1 MECDKLGGVVH
12 TRIPPSPSPVWYG
25 MVPPPPWHSRW
36 LYVWHVWYG
45 MVWYGMVW
53 VCLRLDTLQ
62 TTVWPSFFLLQSS
75 ISPLL
80 PVFAN
85 NTKLCK
91 TDEILTIC
99 CSICTLP
106 LPHIRC
112 LDLEVQWQNRLHL
125 WTLISYFHRVYFCSQ
140 HQLTLF
146 NYRIDFEKVICR
158 CQVTS
163 EPRNLIWCLK
173 SDCSAADM
181 LSISTTDATTCCVLC
196 AGIIN
201 FRPMS

>member
-1 MECDKLGGVVH
+1 
-12 TRIPPSPSPVWYG
+12 
-25 MVPPPPWHSRW
+25 
-36 LYVWHVWYG
+36 
-45 MVWYGMVW
+45 MVW

-99 CSICTLP
+99 CSICTQP

-112 LDLEVQWQNRLHL
+112 LDLEVHWQNRLQVFSQSTGCPVKL
-125 WTLISYFHRVYFCSQ
+125 FPLCNLLFCR
-140 HQLTLF
+140 LLF
-146 NYRIDFEKVICR
+146 IQIAKVGTFLKNSENLLHDRHKNFENR
-158 CQVTS
+158 F
-163 EPRNLIWCLK
+163 RN
-173 SDCSAADM
+173 S
-181 LSISTTDATTCCVLC
+181 
-196 AGIIN
+196 
-201 FRPMS
+201 